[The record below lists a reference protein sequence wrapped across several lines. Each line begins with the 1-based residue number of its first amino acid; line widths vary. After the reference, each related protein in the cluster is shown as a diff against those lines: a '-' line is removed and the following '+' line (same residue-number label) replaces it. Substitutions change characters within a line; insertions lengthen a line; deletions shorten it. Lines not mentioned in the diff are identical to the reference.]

1 MNRIFGLKAFAESIW
16 LYLGLRKIIIPMKQ
30 FLAVFAFLSFCFFN
44 TQAQKLPSSNKKF
57 NLFSQANVNYLFGI
71 NESSLDQKTNSLHVK
86 LVIGLANPKTG
97 FGIGLENATFRPAG
111 SSGSRFETL
120 NFTGNIHFLAK
131 PISTDE
137 LNYFVKGAVGYA
149 PRIFRGY
156 NKGFN
161 YEAAT
166 GLMFTTKRKSKYFF
180 QALYQYQE
188 FDGFLVSGGKPKLK
202 SVGLGL
208 GTWF

>member
-1 MNRIFGLKAFAESIW
+1 
-16 LYLGLRKIIIPMKQ
+16 MKQ
-30 FLAVFAFLSFCFFN
+30 ISVTFTLLFLCFFVAK
-44 TQAQKLPSSNKKF
+44 AQTKISANKHFKM
-57 NLFSQANVNYLFGI
+57 FSQANVNYLFGI

-120 NFTGNIHFLAK
+120 NFTGNVHYFVK
-131 PISTDE
+131 PITNDD
-137 LNYFVKGAVGYA
+137 LNYFVKGAAGYA
-149 PRIFRGY
+149 PRIFRNY

-166 GLMFTTKRKSKYFF
+166 GVLLTTKRKSKYFL

-188 FDGFLVSGGKPKLK
+188 FDGFSLAGAKPKLK
-202 SVGLGL
+202 SVGLGI

>member
-1 MNRIFGLKAFAESIW
+1 
-16 LYLGLRKIIIPMKQ
+16 MKQ
-30 FLAVFAFLSFCFFN
+30 FLAAFAFLFLCFFVAKAQH
-44 TQAQKLPSSNKKF
+44 QASSNKKF
-57 NLFSQANVNYLFGI
+57 NLFSQANVNYVFGI

-86 LVIGLANPKTG
+86 LVIGVANPKTG

-111 SSGSRFETL
+111 SAGSRFETL
-120 NFTGNIHFLAK
+120 NFTGNVHFLAK
-131 PISTDE
+131 PITTDE
-137 LNYFVKGAVGYA
+137 LNYFAKGAVGYA

-156 NKGFN
+156 SKGFN
-161 YEAAT
+161 YEVAT
-166 GLMFTTKRKSKYFF
+166 GIMLTTKRKSKYFL

-202 SVGLGL
+202 SVGFGV